1 MILGAEVRVF
11 GIRPELLLALVV
23 ADELYHKKD
32 ETLIIYHLMD
42 GEHMK
47 GSLHYVGSAGDLSVP
62 QLSNPLAMV
71 TDLRAALGSDYD
83 VVYETTHIH
92 IEFQPKEHYG
102 HGSTD

>member
-1 MILGAEVRVF
+1 MILGHKVRVF

-23 ADELYHKKD
+23 ADTLYQKKD
-32 ETLIIYHLMD
+32 EIMTVYHLMD
-42 GEHMK
+42 GKHMRA
-47 GSLHYVGSAGDLSVP
+47 SLHYTGGAGDISVP

-71 TDLRAALGSDYD
+71 TDLRDSLGSDYD